1 MPGASLC
8 PAQAYALCPWI
19 PHLSE
24 NRYISNP
31 LFIRIIHLSDL
42 PLCSLRSLRLKY
54 SNSQLPM
61 KLTKCAIALGSNL
74 GDSLA
79 TLKSAIATL
88 NNTPGIAVKSHSS
101 WYQTAPV
108 GPPQPDYINACA
120 ILEVTLQP
128 QELLFTLLEV
138 EIKFNRIRREKWGPR
153 TLDLDL
159 LLYDDLILD
168 TPTLTLPH
176 PRMTQRAFVLVPLA
190 EIAPD
195 WVHPLTKSAIAQI
208 LKTADCSG
216 VQKMKV

>member
-1 MPGASLC
+1 
-8 PAQAYALCPWI
+8 
-19 PHLSE
+19 
-24 NRYISNP
+24 
-31 LFIRIIHLSDL
+31 
-42 PLCSLRSLRLKY
+42 
-54 SNSQLPM
+54 M
-61 KLTKCAIALGSNL
+61 KSTKCAIALGSNL

-88 NNTPGIAVKSHSS
+88 NNTPEITVKSHSS

-120 ILEVTLQP
+120 ILEVALEP
-128 QELLFTLLEV
+128 QQLLAALLAI

-159 LLYDDLILD
+159 LLYDNLILE

-176 PRMTQRAFVLVPLA
+176 PRMLERAFVLVPLA

-195 WVHPLTKSAIAQI
+195 WVHPVTKSAIDQ
-208 LKTADCSG
+208 LVQKVNCSG
-216 VQKMKV
+216 VAKMKM

>member
-1 MPGASLC
+1 
-8 PAQAYALCPWI
+8 
-19 PHLSE
+19 
-24 NRYISNP
+24 
-31 LFIRIIHLSDL
+31 
-42 PLCSLRSLRLKY
+42 
-54 SNSQLPM
+54 M